1 MSNKPYLAT
10 WQDETQTQGFAAQLA
25 QALRVLLPRAGGIS
39 IALEGDLGAGKTTL
53 VRYLLR
59 ALGVEG
65 RIKSPSYAIVE
76 SYDTA
81 HFPVW
86 HFDFYR
92 LGSAEEW
99 EDAGFR
105 DIFTNTGLRL
115 VEWPGQLPA
124 DLLPY
129 DLRLVWQFDAE
140 GLRHMQLQAHS
151 PAGLQLLQNLEHER

>member
-1 MSNKPYLAT
+1 MVRNALG
-10 WQDETQTQGFAAQLA
+10 QTALEIRQLGKSFGA
-25 QALRVLLPRAGGIS
+25 VQALKDVSFSIQKGEVVALL
-39 IALEGDLGAGKTTL
+39 GDNGAGKTTL

-76 SYDTA
+76 SYETA
-81 HFPVW
+81 FFPVW

-92 LGSAEEW
+92 MSSAAEW

-105 DIFTNTGLRL
+105 EIFTGHGLRL

-124 DLLPY
+124 GLVPY
-129 DLRLVWQFDAE
+129 DLRMTWTLEADT
-140 GLRHMQLQAHS
+140 LRHIQLQATS
-151 PAGLQLLQNLEHER
+151 PAGQQLLQDLEHE

>member
-1 MSNKPYLAT
+1 MRANSYHTT
-10 WQDETQTQGFAAQLA
+10 WQDETQTAAFASKLA
-25 QALRVLLPRAGGIS
+25 SALARTLPREGGLS

-59 ALGVEG
+59 ALGVGG

-76 SYDTA
+76 SYDTSA
-81 HFPVW
+81 FPAW

-92 LGSAEEW
+92 MSSAAEW

-105 DIFTNTGLRL
+105 EIFTGHGLRL

-124 DLLPY
+124 GLVPY
-129 DLRLVWQFDAE
+129 DLRMTWTLEADT
-140 GLRHMQLQAHS
+140 LRHIQLQATS
-151 PAGLQLLQNLEHER
+151 PAGQQLLQDLEHE